1 MGIVFIHQLSRP
13 TGVLCLVSAN
23 VGIPY
28 FSISL
33 SLNVLLTLMIAVRL
47 ILHSRNTQV
56 AMGAP
61 AGVSG
66 LYKNVI
72 TMLIESCALYAVNSL
87 LFIIPWAAG
96 GNWVAVVFLPL
107 LGEIQVS
114 LVFASS
120 PLSSHDAASDRLSL
134 RSSSFYESLNRAR
147 RRATLLFPRV

>member
-47 ILHSRNTQV
+47 ILHSRSTQV

-72 TMLIESCALYAVNSL
+72 SMLIESCALYAVNSL

-96 GNWVAVVFLPL
+96 GNWVAVVLPL
-107 LGEIQVS
+107 LGEIQAS

-120 PLSSHDAASDRLSL
+120 LLSSHDAASDRLSL

-147 RRATLLFPRV
+147 